1 MSPDHSIESPP
12 PAEFHQALEQMHIEL
27 EPGELEQH
35 ATYLRILAE
44 ANQTMNLTRIV
55 QPDQAW
61 MRHVLDGLTLVPLV
75 QAAEAGT
82 LCDIGSGGGVPGLIL
97 AISMPRVEVVL
108 LEATGKKAA
117 FLERCAAELGCEN
130 VRVVHARA
138 EHVGAPGKELR
149 EHFDVVTARA
159 VGRLPML
166 LELAMPLV
174 RVEGYFIAVKGEQV
188 EQEIREAGNA
198 LRTLATEHVELTRT
212 PTGRLALFH
221 KLRATP
227 ETYPRQ
233 SGEPTRRP
241 L

>member
-1 MSPDHSIESPP
+1 M
-12 PAEFHQALEQMHIEL
+12 
-27 EPGELEQH
+27 
-35 ATYLRILAE
+35 
-44 ANQTMNLTRIV
+44 
-55 QPDQAW
+55 
-61 MRHVLDGLTLVPLV
+61 
-75 QAAEAGT
+75 
-82 LCDIGSGGGVPGLIL
+82 
-97 AISMPRVEVVL
+97 VL

-117 FLERCAAELGCEN
+117 FLERCAAELGCGN

-138 EHVGAPGKELR
+138 EHVGAPDEQLR

-198 LRTLATEHVELTRT
+198 LRTLGTEHVELTRT
-212 PTGRLALFH
+212 PTGRLALFQ
-221 KLRATP
+221 KLKATP
-227 ETYPRQ
+227 RTYPRQ